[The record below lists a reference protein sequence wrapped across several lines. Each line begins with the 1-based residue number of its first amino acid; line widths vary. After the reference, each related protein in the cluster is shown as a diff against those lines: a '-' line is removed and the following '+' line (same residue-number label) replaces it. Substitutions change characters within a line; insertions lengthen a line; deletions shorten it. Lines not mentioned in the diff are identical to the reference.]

1 MIKLFPLFLNRLF
14 KGLCQD
20 DTPMVRRAAASK
32 LGEFAK
38 VVEPEHLRQ
47 ELVPSFTSLATD
59 EQDSVRLLAIEA
71 GIAMASLFRHED
83 LEQQMMQTL
92 RAATED
98 KSWRVRY
105 VVADKL
111 VDVSRSEKKRMT
123 IFNFFFSFIF

>member
-1 MIKLFPLFLNRLF
+1 MTSSSFVDGPAVVTRLF
-14 KGLCQD
+14 KNLVQD

-38 VVEPEHLRQ
+38 VVEPDYLRE
-47 ELVPSFTSLATD
+47 ELVPLFTNLAND

-71 GIAMASLFRHED
+71 GIAMAGQFRPDD

-92 RAATED
+92 RSATDD

-105 VVADKL
+105 VIADKL
-111 VDVSRSEKKRMT
+111 VEVSAV
-123 IFNFFFSFIF
+123 

>member
-1 MIKLFPLFLNRLF
+1 
-14 KGLCQD
+14 
-20 DTPMVRRAAASK
+20 MVRRAAASK

-47 ELVPSFTSLATD
+47 ELVPAFTSLATD

-92 RAATED
+92 RTATED

-111 VDVSRSEKKRMT
+111 VDVSRSEEKRTMIVYLFRSST
-123 IFNFFFSFIF
+123 SYKRQLARK